1 MKCAAKVKIRVLSK
15 NKLSKNKLIVN
26 KLTQNRQD
34 QLNNRLGKSRRSPQ
48 KSSQNTYD
56 SWRSLLHR
64 GGDLLFATCVGLICA
79 VPPCYMQTDFQS
91 PAQAAELKLAQ
102 AIIPIAPR
110 AVNPLT
116 LDFTDDLLESD
127 RPNLLQAIDNSI
139 QYMRTPTADK
149 RYPVAGISRD
159 LMERSLVR
167 FRRLVQ
173 VSRTAQ
179 DLQQAVNREFD
190 LYQSVG
196 RDGEGRVQFTG
207 YYEAVYKASRK
218 RTSEFQYP
226 LYSLPSDFATWR
238 SPQPTRAMLEGS
250 SQMSGLEIAW
260 LSDRFQAFLVHVQ
273 GSARFELPDG
283 NLLTVGYAGKT
294 EHPYRSV
301 GAELVRDGKMR
312 LEDVTL
318 QTLIEY
324 FQKNP
329 QDLAIYLNRNPS
341 FVFFRETNGRP
352 ATGSLGVSV
361 SAERSI
367 ATDKKILPSGG
378 IALIRTK
385 IPFENPTTGKLELRQ
400 VQRFVLDQDTGG
412 AIRGAGRVDIFMGT
426 GDRAKQ
432 RAGLIKDDG
441 ELYYLVL
448 KK

>member
-1 MKCAAKVKIRVLSK
+1 MIGSHSFGKSKYDQLSK
-15 NKLSKNKLIVN
+15 TK
-26 KLTQNRQD
+26 
-34 QLNNRLGKSRRSPQ
+34 RSPKQ
-48 KSSQNTYD
+48 KSWTSTLY
-56 SWRSLLHR
+56 R
-64 GGDLLFATCVGLICA
+64 GGDILFATWVGLICA
-79 VPPCYMQTDFQS
+79 VPPCYMQTHFQS
-91 PAQAAELKLAQ
+91 PAEAAELKLAQ
-102 AIIPIAPR
+102 AIVPIAPR

-116 LDFTDDLLESD
+116 LDITDDLLESD
-127 RPNLLQAIDNSI
+127 RQNLLQAIDHSI
-139 QYMRTPTADK
+139 QYIRTPSAAK
-149 RYPVAGISRD
+149 RYPVAGISQD

-173 VSRTAQ
+173 VSRTAK

-190 LYQSVG
+190 IYQSVG
-196 RDGEGRVQFTG
+196 RDGNGSVQFTG
-207 YYEAVYKASRK
+207 YYEAVYKASRI
-218 RTSEFQYP
+218 RTEEFKYP
-226 LYSLPSDFATWR
+226 LYRLPADFAQWR
-238 SPQPTRAMLEGS
+238 SPHPTRAMLEGS
-250 SQMSGLEIAW
+250 KRLAGLEIAW

-294 EHPYRSV
+294 NQPYRSV

-318 QTLIEY
+318 QTLLEY

-329 QDLAIYLNRNPS
+329 QDLVMYLNRNPS
-341 FVFFRETNGRP
+341 FVFFRETNGKP
-352 ATGSLGVSV
+352 ATGSIGVPV

-367 ATDKKILPSGG
+367 ATDKKLFPSGG
-378 IALIRTK
+378 IALIRTEV
-385 IPFENPTTGKLELRQ
+385 PFENPTTGQLELRS

-432 RAGLIKDDG
+432 RAGLIKGDG

>member
-1 MKCAAKVKIRVLSK
+1 VIGSHRLSK
-15 NKLSKNKLIVN
+15 NISNAKYKQPNSSKRSQHNQKYASW
-26 KLTQNRQD
+26 
-34 QLNNRLGKSRRSPQ
+34 QLFAQRS
-48 KSSQNTYD
+48 
-56 SWRSLLHR
+56 
-64 GGDLLFATCVGLICA
+64 GDILFATWVGLICA
-79 VPPCYMQTDFQS
+79 VPPCYMQTDFQL
-91 PAQAAELKLAQ
+91 PAEAAELKLSQ
-102 AIIPIAPR
+102 AVIPLSPR
-110 AVNPLT
+110 ATNPLN
-116 LDFTDDLLESD
+116 LDITDDLLESD
-127 RPNLLQAIDNSI
+127 RSNLLKAIDNSI
-139 QYMRTPTADK
+139 QYIQSPTAAR

-173 VSRTAQ
+173 VSRTAK

-196 RDGEGRVQFTG
+196 RDGNGAVQFTG
-207 YYEAVYKASRK
+207 YYEAVYKASRT
-218 RTSEFQYP
+218 RTKEFQYP
-226 LYSLPSDFATWR
+226 LYRLPADFDEWR
-238 SPQPTRAMLEGS
+238 SPHPTRAMLEGS
-250 SQMSGLEIAW
+250 QQMSGLEIVW

-283 NLLTVGYAGKT
+283 KILTVGYAGKT
-294 EHPYRSV
+294 DQPYRSV

-318 QTLIEY
+318 QTMIEY

-329 QDLAIYLNRNPS
+329 QDLVIYLNRNPS
-341 FVFFRETNGRP
+341 FVFFRETNGNP
-352 ATGSLGVSV
+352 ATGSLGLPV

-378 IALIRTK
+378 IALIRTE
-385 IPFENPTTGKLELRQ
+385 IPFENPATGKLELKTI
-400 VQRFVLDQDTGG
+400 QRFVLDQDTGS

-432 RAGLIKDDG
+432 RAGLIKGDG

>member
-1 MKCAAKVKIRVLSK
+1 MIGSHRLSK
-15 NKLSKNKLIVN
+15 NISNAKYKQPNSSKRSQHNQKYASW
-26 KLTQNRQD
+26 
-34 QLNNRLGKSRRSPQ
+34 QLFAQRS
-48 KSSQNTYD
+48 
-56 SWRSLLHR
+56 
-64 GGDLLFATCVGLICA
+64 GDILFATWVGLICA
-79 VPPCYMQTDFQS
+79 VPPCYMQTDFQL
-91 PAQAAELKLAQ
+91 PAEAAELKLSQ
-102 AIIPIAPR
+102 AVIPLSPR
-110 AVNPLT
+110 ATNPLN
-116 LDFTDDLLESD
+116 LDITDDLLESD
-127 RPNLLQAIDNSI
+127 RSNLLKAIDNSI
-139 QYMRTPTADK
+139 QYIQSPTAAR

-173 VSRTAQ
+173 VSRTAK

-196 RDGEGRVQFTG
+196 RDGNGAVQFTG
-207 YYEAVYKASRK
+207 YYEAVYKASRT
-218 RTSEFQYP
+218 RTKEFQYP
-226 LYSLPSDFATWR
+226 LYRLPADFDEWR
-238 SPQPTRAMLEGS
+238 SPHPTRAMLEGS
-250 SQMSGLEIAW
+250 QQMSGLEIVW

-283 NLLTVGYAGKT
+283 KILTVGYAGKT
-294 EHPYRSV
+294 DQPYRSV

-318 QTLIEY
+318 QTMIEY

-329 QDLAIYLNRNPS
+329 QDLVIYLNRNPS
-341 FVFFRETNGRP
+341 FVFFRETNGNP
-352 ATGSLGVSV
+352 ATGSLGLPV

-378 IALIRTK
+378 IALIRTE
-385 IPFENPTTGKLELRQ
+385 IPFENPATGKLELKTI
-400 VQRFVLDQDTGG
+400 QRFVLDQDTGS

-432 RAGLIKDDG
+432 RAGLIKGDG

>member
-1 MKCAAKVKIRVLSK
+1 MIGSHRLSK
-15 NKLSKNKLIVN
+15 NIAKARYSQQTSAK
-26 KLTQNRQD
+26 
-34 QLNNRLGKSRRSPQ
+34 RSPQ
-48 KSSQNTYD
+48 KQKYA
-56 SWRSLLHR
+56 SWQLFVQH
-64 GGDLLFATCVGLICA
+64 GGDILFATWVGLICA
-79 VPPCYMQTDFQS
+79 VPPCYMQTDFQL
-91 PAQAAELKLAQ
+91 PAEAAELKLAQ
-102 AIIPIAPR
+102 AVVPLSPR
-110 AVNPLT
+110 ATNPLN
-116 LDFTDDLLESD
+116 LDITDDLLESD
-127 RPNLLQAIDNSI
+127 RPNLLKAIDNSI
-139 QYMRTPTADK
+139 QYIQTPTAER

-173 VSRTAQ
+173 VSRTAK

-196 RDGEGRVQFTG
+196 RDGNGAVQFTG
-207 YYEAVYKASRK
+207 YYEAVYKASRT
-218 RTSEFQYP
+218 RTKEFQYP
-226 LYSLPSDFATWR
+226 LYRLPADFDEWR
-238 SPQPTRAMLEGS
+238 SPHPTRAMLEGS
-250 SQMSGLEIAW
+250 QQMSGLEIVW
-260 LSDRFQAFLVHVQ
+260 LSDRFQAFLVHIQ

-283 NLLTVGYAGKT
+283 KILTVGYAGKT
-294 EHPYRSV
+294 DQPYRSV

-318 QTLIEY
+318 QTMIEY

-329 QDLAIYLNRNPS
+329 QDLVTYLNRNPS
-341 FVFFRETNGRP
+341 FVFFRETNGNP
-352 ATGSLGVSV
+352 ATGSLGLPV

-378 IALIRTK
+378 IALICTE
-385 IPFENPTTGKLELRQ
+385 IPFENPETGKLELRPI
-400 VQRFVLDQDTGG
+400 QRFVLDQDTGG

-432 RAGLIKDDG
+432 RAGLIKGDG